1 MENDRVPHI
10 MVGVATAMLHLRM
23 CGLNK
28 TEAKIAM
35 RAAIFMMEEF
45 DRCAGMS
52 DAEVDTIGQQ
62 LAPEIVAF
70 IKQELAAKK

>member
-1 MENDRVPHI
+1 
-10 MVGVATAMLHLRM
+10 MVGVATAMLHLRI
-23 CGLNK
+23 CGLSK

-35 RAAIFMMEEF
+35 HAALFMMEES

-52 DAEVDTIGQQ
+52 DAELDTVGQR

-70 IKQELAAKK
+70 IKNELAAEKK